1 MRRLPRLLVLLA
13 ALFSALAPLP
23 ATADPR
29 PGSHGWSTDRMVL
42 RSGPGTA
49 YAITGEIAA
58 DLAIRILR
66 CQKLWCV
73 VEGDG
78 GRGWTDKDNVSFGLT
93 STDWPG
99 GINPFYGDHDMTG
112 AGEICFY
119 TGTHYSG
126 SALCLTPG
134 QVYPDL
140 ALANLDN
147 VFSSVSVQGTASAA
161 ACRDRFFQSYCE
173 RIVASQPVLD
183 PYLRR
188 NLSSIRIH

>member
-1 MRRLPRLLVLLA
+1 MRYFPRLLVLLA
-13 ALFSALAPLP
+13 ALLSPLT
-23 ATADPR
+23 ATATLADAR
-29 PGSHGWSTDRMVL
+29 PGSHGWSTDTMVL

-49 YAITGEIAA
+49 YAVTGQIEA
-58 DLAIRILR
+58 DLAIHILR

-73 VEGDG
+73 VDGPG
-78 GRGWTDKDNVSFGLT
+78 GRGWTDKDNISFGLT

-99 GINPFYGDHDMTG
+99 GINPAYGDHDMTG
-112 AGEICFY
+112 SGEICFY
-119 TGTHYSG
+119 TGTNYTG

-147 VFSSVSVQGTASAA
+147 VFASVSVQGTASAA

-173 RIVASQPVLD
+173 RIVVSQPALD

>member
-1 MRRLPRLLVLLA
+1 MRLLPRLFVLLA
-13 ALFSALAPLP
+13 LVFSASLP
-23 ATADPR
+23 AGAASLS
-29 PGSHGWSTDRMVL
+29 GSHGWSTDRLVL
-42 RSGPGTA
+42 RSGPGIA
-49 YAITGEIAA
+49 YDVTGEIGA
-58 DLAIRILR
+58 DLAIKVLR

-73 VEGDG
+73 VDGDG
-78 GRGWTDKDNVSFGLT
+78 GRGWADKDKISFGRT

-99 GINPFYGDHDMTG
+99 GINPHYGNHDMAG
-112 AGEICFY
+112 SGEICFFTGTQY
-119 TGTHYSG
+119 TGWS
-126 SALCLTPG
+126 LCLRPG

-147 VFSSVSVQGTASAA
+147 VFSSVSVAGTASAA

-173 RIVASQPVLD
+173 RIDVSQPVLD